1 MGFRVEQVT
10 YDSYSIEGG
19 MLDRIKYDKWT
30 NLCVNWELKHKY
42 DLKAYS
48 RVEYCVTS
56 EKTKRRYE
64 IGKS

>member
-1 MGFRVEQVT
+1 
-10 YDSYSIEGG
+10 

-48 RVEYCVTS
+48 RVEYCVTN
-56 EKTKRRYE
+56 EKAKRRYE
-64 IGKS
+64 IGK